1 MKCQKKSSA
10 VYSTA
15 ASNSKNLALLVFL
28 ATAGFAAPSISATW
42 ICGDNNWNNTGCWD
56 WWDYPSDGEDV
67 YLVDTVYAGSKT
79 VNYVNGSY
87 NPPLNNLYIEST
99 SGFSTI
105 LQQAQDGI
113 STDYTYVGIVAG
125 GFGEYRQSGG
135 SHIVNSGLFI
145 GDGAGSRGS
154 YELSGTATLNA
165 TFTTVGYSGMA
176 DFTQTAGSHET
187 RVLYV
192 GREAGS
198 DGHYGLSGTGSLS
211 ATSGTMIG
219 FSGTGG
225 FTQQGGTFN
234 TNDMVLG
241 EAPDSDGIYRLLT
254 TGSLSTEASIMVG
267 DLGLGRFRHNAD
279 SGTVDVGSDLV
290 IGNRSSGN
298 GSYTLRN
305 GNLSVGNSTYLGY
318 YGTGEF
324 IQEGGR
330 HEIGLNL
337 TLGENSS
344 SSGVYT
350 LSGGSLLAEKT
361 TVGKS
366 GSGIFNQSGG
376 DHYALKLDGA
386 TITGGL
392 TLGEDF
398 ASEGTYNLS
407 GGKLDSYITF
417 VGYNGTGVFNQTGG
431 VHSARYL
438 SINSSSYY
446 HLDGGTLIAPSTIH
460 DTSSTYVIHIPD
472 IGSFYVVAGA
482 SGNLYIDGG
491 TLIGDD
497 IAVRNLGVGYT
508 PGSNGSHA
516 MSDGFMHATMEYIGG
531 EGSGLFT
538 QSGGLHDVG
547 SLILGYAAGSNG
559 TYELTGGNL
568 STAGTVIGY
577 RGSAAFNQAGGTFD
591 VAGNLVM
598 GQISASDSSYTL
610 SAGSLTANGMEIG
623 HSGNSVF
630 TQTGGVTTVATKLG
644 LGGSG
649 SYDLQGGTLD
659 ANVIDT
665 AINGSGNFS
674 FTGGTLSVNSYLGN
688 LVNNG
693 GTLAPGNSPG
703 VTTIAG
709 DYSQNINSTLKMELG
724 GLLAGSEYDVLEISG
739 TATLGGILDVSLF
752 DRGSG
757 LFEPA
762 DGDYF
767 DILMADTIIG
777 EFDLLMLAVLG
788 EGLEWELSY
797 MLDDF
802 NIDILRLNVKSA
814 VPIPASV
821 WLFGSGLIG
830 LIAVARRKTHS

>member
-1 MKCQKKSSA
+1 MKYQKKSS
-10 VYSTA
+10 VFYSTA
-15 ASNSKNLALLVFL
+15 ATNSKNLALLVFL
-28 ATAGFAAPSISATW
+28 ATAGFATPSISATW

-67 YLVDTVYAGSKT
+67 YLVDTLYAGSKT

-87 NPPLNNLYIEST
+87 NPSLHNLYIEST
-99 SGFSTI
+99 SGFSTV

-113 STDYTYVGIVAG
+113 TTNSTYVGIVAG
-125 GFGEYRQSGG
+125 GFGEYRQSAG
-135 SHIVNSGLFI
+135 SHVVRDSLSI
-145 GDGAGSRGS
+145 GSDAGSRGI
-154 YELSGTATLNA
+154 YELSGTATLD
-165 TFTTVGYSGMA
+165 TSFTIVGESGIA
-176 DFTQTAGSHET
+176 DFAQTAGSHET

-192 GREAGS
+192 GRETGS
-198 DGHYGLSGTGSLS
+198 DGHYDLSGTGSLS

-219 FSGTGG
+219 YSGTGG

-234 TNDMVLG
+234 TRDMVLG

-254 TGSLSTEASIMVG
+254 TGSLSTEASITVG
-267 DLGLGRFRHNAD
+267 DLGRGRFRHNAD
-279 SGTVDVGSDLV
+279 SGTVDVGSDLY
-290 IGNRSSGN
+290 IGLRSSGN

-305 GNLSVGNSTYLGY
+305 GNLLVGDSTYVGY

-344 SSGVYT
+344 GSGVYT

-361 TVGKS
+361 TIGKS

-376 DHYALKLDGA
+376 DHYALKFDGA

-407 GGKLDSYITF
+407 GGNLDSYITF

-438 SINSSSYY
+438 SINSSSFY

-472 IGSFYVVAGA
+472 IGDFHVVAGA

-508 PGSNGSHA
+508 SGSNGNHS

-547 SLILGYAAGSNG
+547 SLVLGYAAGSNG

-568 STAGTVIGY
+568 STAGTAIGY
-577 RGSAAFNQAGGTFD
+577 QGSAAFNQTGGTFD

-598 GQISASDSSYTL
+598 GQISGSDSSYTL

-630 TQTGGVTTVATKLG
+630 TQTGGVTMVAAKLG
-644 LGGSG
+644 LGSSG

-659 ANVIDT
+659 VNVIDT
-665 AINGSGNFS
+665 GTGNFS
-674 FTGGTLSVNSYLGN
+674 FTGGTLSVDSYLGN

-703 VTTIAG
+703 VTTIEG
-709 DYSQNINSTLKMELG
+709 DYSQDINSSLKIELA
-724 GLLAGSEYDVLEISG
+724 GLLAGTEYDVLDISG
-739 TATLGGILDVSLF
+739 SATLDGILDVSLF

-802 NIDILRLNVKSA
+802 NIDILRLNVNSA

-821 WLFGSGLIG
+821 WLFGSGLLG
-830 LIAVARRKTHS
+830 LVCVARRKNY

>member
-15 ASNSKNLALLVFL
+15 ATNSKNLALLVFL
-28 ATAGFAAPSISATW
+28 ATTGFAAPSISATW

-99 SGFSTI
+99 SGFSTV
-105 LQQAQDGI
+105 LQQARDGI
-113 STDYTYVGIVAG
+113 TTDSTYVGIVSG
-125 GFGEYRQSGG
+125 GFGEYRQSAG
-135 SHIVNSGLFI
+135 SHVARSSLDI
-145 GDGAGSRGS
+145 GRDAGSLGI

-165 TFTTVGYSGMA
+165 TFTTVGYSGIA
-176 DFTQTAGSHET
+176 DFIHTAGTHVT
-187 RVLYV
+187 HALYV
-192 GREAGS
+192 GRETGS
-198 DGHYGLSGTGSLS
+198 DGHYGLSGAGSLS
-211 ATSGTMIG
+211 ALSGTMIG
-219 FSGTGG
+219 YSGTGG

-234 TNDMVLG
+234 TREMVLG
-241 EAPDSDGIYRLLT
+241 ESPGSDGIYRLLT
-254 TGSLSTEASIMVG
+254 TGSLSTEASIRVG
-267 DLGLGRFRHNAD
+267 DLGLGRFRLNAD
-279 SGTVDVGSDLV
+279 SGTVDVGTNLY
-290 IGNRSSGN
+290 IGLRSSGN

-305 GNLSVGNSTYLGY
+305 GNLSVGDSTYVGNS
-318 YGTGEF
+318 GTGEF

-344 SSGVYT
+344 GSGVYT
-350 LSGGSLLAEKT
+350 LSGGKLLAEKT
-361 TVGKS
+361 TIGKS

-376 DHYALKLDGA
+376 DHYALKFDGA
-386 TITGGL
+386 AITGGL

-407 GGKLDSYITF
+407 AGNLDSYITF

-446 HLDGGTLIAPSTIH
+446 HLDGGTLIVPSTIH
-460 DTSSTYVIHIPD
+460 DTSSSYVIHIPD

-491 TLIGDD
+491 SLIGDD

-547 SLILGYAAGSNG
+547 SLILGHTAGSNG

-568 STAGTVIGY
+568 STAGTVIGN
-577 RGSAAFNQAGGTFD
+577 RGSAVFNQAGGTHD
-591 VAGNLVM
+591 VANNLVM
-598 GQISASDSSYTL
+598 GYISGSDSSYTL
-610 SAGSLTANGMEIG
+610 SAGSLAANGMEIG
-623 HSGNSVF
+623 HSGNSAF
-630 TQTGGVTTVATKLG
+630 IQTGGVITVATKLG
-644 LGGSG
+644 LGASG
-649 SYDLQGGTLD
+649 SYDLQGGALD
-659 ANVIDT
+659 VNVIDT
-665 AINGSGNFS
+665 AINGSGKFS
-674 FTGGTLSVNSYLGN
+674 FTGGTLSVDSYLGN

-703 VTTIAG
+703 VTTIEG
-709 DYSQNINSTLKMELG
+709 NYSQDINSTLKIELG
-724 GLLAGSEYDVLEISG
+724 GMLAGSEYDVLDISG
-739 TATLGGILDVSLF
+739 SATLDGILDVSLF

-762 DGDYF
+762 EGDYF

-802 NIDILRLNVKSA
+802 NIDILRLNVNSA

-821 WLFGSGLIG
+821 WLFGSGLLG
-830 LIAVARRKTHS
+830 LVCVARRKNY